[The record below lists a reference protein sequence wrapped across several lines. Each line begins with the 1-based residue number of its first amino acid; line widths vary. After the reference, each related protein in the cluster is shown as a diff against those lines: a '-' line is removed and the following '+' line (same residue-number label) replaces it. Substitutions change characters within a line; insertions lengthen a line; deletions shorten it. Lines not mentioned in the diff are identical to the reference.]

1 MVENNLP
8 RKKHMVM
15 VGLVLFSV
23 IVVLRY
29 STGQHHDSRLRM
41 MVFDRHTSFRLAIS
55 PVSVHVTH
63 ETLT

>member
-29 STGQHHDSRLRM
+29 STGQHHDIMTAGYIL
-41 MVFDRHTSFRLAIS
+41 
-55 PVSVHVTH
+55 
-63 ETLT
+63 